1 MFKQLLKSFVTFYGK
16 NTTEKEVIASV
27 RGHVEAYENRSN

>member
-1 MFKQLLKSFVTFYGK
+1 LNPEGEFVTFYGK

-27 RGHVEAYENRSN
+27 RGHIEAYENQ